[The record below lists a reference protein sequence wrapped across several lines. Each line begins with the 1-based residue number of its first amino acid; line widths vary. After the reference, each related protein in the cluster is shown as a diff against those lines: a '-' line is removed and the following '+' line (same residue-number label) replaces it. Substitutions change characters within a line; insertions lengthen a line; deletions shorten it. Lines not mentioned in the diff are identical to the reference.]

1 MHWLHMHDVTAV
13 LGQDNATSIVLKG
26 LPNATKNVALHCSHP
41 DELLPHPDAL
51 VSTSAHFPD
60 NLPLC
65 CTPFPWPLPLPDV
78 CSVLK
83 MLKACQEHHSRSA

>member
-41 DELLPHPDAL
+41 DELLPHPDTL
-51 VSTSAHFPD
+51 VSTSAHSPD
-60 NLPLC
+60 NLP
-65 CTPFPWPLPLPDV
+65 
-78 CSVLK
+78 
-83 MLKACQEHHSRSA
+83 